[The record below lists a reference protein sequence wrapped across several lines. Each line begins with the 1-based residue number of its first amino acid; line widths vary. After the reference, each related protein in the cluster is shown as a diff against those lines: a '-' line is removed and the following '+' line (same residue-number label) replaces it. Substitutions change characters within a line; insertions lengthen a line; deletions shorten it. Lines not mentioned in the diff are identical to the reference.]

1 MSNKITIDEPSLVA
15 RLKERDKVA
24 FELLYDRYSSAL
36 YGVIMK
42 VVNLDEIAEEV
53 LQDVFIKIWNNL
65 DSYDMSKGRLFT
77 WLLNIARNT
86 AIDKIRSKDF
96 RNNSNIQSIDKSVYE
111 VNNNWQTTI
120 EVDHIGLKET
130 LTKLKDTHRVVLD
143 LVYYKGYT
151 HEEAAEELQLPLGTV
166 KTRIRSAIM
175 QLRELLGTK

>member
-1 MSNKITIDEPSLVA
+1 
-15 RLKERDKVA
+15 
-24 FELLYDRYSSAL
+24 
-36 YGVIMK
+36 
-42 VVNLDEIAEEV
+42 
-53 LQDVFIKIWNNL
+53 
-65 DSYDMSKGRLFT
+65 MSKGRLFT